1 MNKPL
6 IIGIT
11 GGIGSGKTTLSKSL
25 REVSYE
31 VYDSDLEARRLQ
43 NENSEIVK
51 GLKEL
56 FGSEIYTS
64 QGLDRPRLAE
74 IVFADQSLLLQLN
87 AIVHPVIRLDF
98 ENWVKQL
105 SDRKFVFVESA
116 IMFESG
122 FSKLVNKTI
131 LVTASEQLRIERVIK
146 RDGITEEQ
154 VKARMSKQYP
164 DDVKIPLAD
173 YVIYTDDNLP
183 MADKMKKALDWLQKM
198 ID

>member
-1 MNKPL
+1 MKIPL

-25 REVSYE
+25 REVSYD

-43 NENSEIVK
+43 NENPEIIK
-51 GLKEL
+51 GLKKL
-56 FGSEIYTS
+56 FGSEIYTP
-64 QGLDRPRLAE
+64 QGLDRPKLAE

-98 ENWVKQL
+98 ENWVKQHQ
-105 SDRKFVFVESA
+105 SHKFVFVESA
-116 IMFESG
+116 IMLESG
-122 FSKLVNKTI
+122 FSKLVNKII
-131 LVTASEQLRIERVIK
+131 LVTASEQLRIERVVK

-154 VKARMSKQYP
+154 VKARMSKQYS

-173 YVIYTDDNLP
+173 YVMYTDDNLP
-183 MADKMKKALDWLQKM
+183 MADKMKKALDWLQET

>member
-1 MNKPL
+1 MKFPL

-25 REVSYE
+25 REAGYD
-31 VYDSDLEARRLQ
+31 VYDSDLEA
-43 NENSEIVK
+43 K
-51 GLKEL
+51 GLQTENPKIRKGLIEL
-56 FGSEIYTS
+56 FGPEIYTP
-64 QGLDRPRLAE
+64 QGLNRPKLAE

-87 AIVHPVIRLDF
+87 AIVHPIIRLDF
-98 ENWVKQL
+98 ENWVKQH

-183 MADKMKKALDWLQKM
+183 MADKMKKALDWLLQNL
-198 ID
+198 D

>member
-25 REVSYE
+25 REAGYE

>member
-1 MNKPL
+1 MKIPL

-25 REVSYE
+25 REVSYD

-43 NENSEIVK
+43 NENPEIIK
-51 GLKEL
+51 GLKKL
-56 FGSEIYTS
+56 FGSEIYTP
-64 QGLDRPRLAE
+64 QGLDRPKLAE

-98 ENWVKQL
+98 ENWVKQHQ
-105 SDRKFVFVESA
+105 SHKFVFVESA
-116 IMFESG
+116 IMLESG
-122 FSKLVNKTI
+122 FSKLVNKII
-131 LVTASEQLRIERVIK
+131 LVTASEQLRIERVVK

-173 YVIYTDDNLP
+173 YVMYTDDNLP
-183 MADKMKKALDWLQKM
+183 MADKMKKALDWLQET

>member
-1 MNKPL
+1 MKIPL

-25 REVSYE
+25 REVGYD

-43 NENSEIVK
+43 NENPEIIK
-51 GLKEL
+51 GLKKL
-56 FGSEIYTS
+56 FGSEIYTP
-64 QGLDRPRLAE
+64 QGLDRPKLAE

-98 ENWVKQL
+98 ENWVKQHQ
-105 SDRKFVFVESA
+105 SHKFVFVESA
-116 IMFESG
+116 IMLESG
-122 FSKLVNKTI
+122 FSKLVNKII
-131 LVTASEQLRIERVIK
+131 LVTASEQLRIERVVK

-173 YVIYTDDNLP
+173 YVMYTDDNLP
-183 MADKMKKALDWLQKM
+183 MADKMKKALDWLQET

>member
-25 REVSYE
+25 REAGYE

-43 NENSEIVK
+43 NENPEIRK
-51 GLKEL
+51 GLMEL
-56 FGSEIYTS
+56 FGTDIYT
-64 QGLDRPRLAE
+64 QEGLNRPKLAE
-74 IVFADQSLLLQLN
+74 IVFSDQSLLFKLN

-98 ENWVKQL
+98 ENWVMQRQQL
-105 SDRKFVFVESA
+105 KFVFVESA
-116 IMFESG
+116 IMIESG
-122 FSKLVNKTI
+122 FSKLVNKII
-131 LVTASEQLRIERVIK
+131 LVTAAEQLRIERVIK

-173 YVIYTDDNLP
+173 YVMYTDDNLP
-183 MADKMKKALDWLQKM
+183 MVDKMEKALDWLLQT
-198 ID
+198 IN